1 MSSNNRNRRPSQ
13 SQPDHSDDTYEDDVI
28 FEDSFQ
34 LDDDWVDD
42 GSYTSPSS
50 LRHSESQRSRSS
62 GTASQLDQ
70 LRRSIGRPQ
79 SSPQSTSR
87 VPAASSGQN
96 WEEEAEAF
104 YGNDEYGEE
113 TSYERTPAPQT
124 RPRRT
129 SQPLARSRQ
138 RAAAAQ
144 PVEVY
149 EDEDETYA
157 PYEEYEDD
165 FSEYDAP
172 RAPARTPRPRPQVSM
187 PSIKMPAAI
196 SQAELV
202 SDLPSLSLIGASVA
216 SLAAMAILVA
226 NQSSS
231 LAPEFATHVSA
242 SGILENFASES
253 AIWQLPLLA
262 TAFTLMNVVIAWF
275 VAGLDRF
282 ASRFILM
289 GALLVQLVVWVA
301 LIRIL

>member
-13 SQPDHSDDTYEDDVI
+13 PQPDPYGDVYEDDVI

-34 LDDDWVDD
+34 LDTDWADDDAYAEAANPRA
-42 GSYTSPSS
+42 SEPSRAS
-50 LRHSESQRSRSS
+50 AS
-62 GTASQLDQ
+62 GTASQIDR
-70 LRRSIGRPQ
+70 LRRSIGRQPE
-79 SSPQSTSR
+79 SMPPPTSR
-87 VPAASSGQN
+87 EPAVPRNQS
-96 WEEEAEAF
+96 WEAEAEAF
-104 YGNDEYGEE
+104 YGNDDYDEA
-113 TSYERTPAPQT
+113 SYEP
-124 RPRRT
+124 RP
-129 SQPLARSRQ
+129 
-138 RAAAAQ
+138 AAQ
-144 PVEVY
+144 PRQRSAPRRAPRGQQRPVAPPAEVSY
-149 EDEDETYA
+149 EDDEDAYA

-172 RAPARTPRPRPQVSM
+172 RAPARAPRPRPQVTM
-187 PSIKMPAAI
+187 PSIKVPAAI
-196 SQAELV
+196 SQADLI
-202 SDLPSLSLIGASVA
+202 SDVPALGMIGAGVA

-253 AIWQLPLLA
+253 AIWRLPLMA
-262 TAFTLMNVVIAWF
+262 AGFTLMNIVIAWF

-282 ASRFILM
+282 ASRFVLM